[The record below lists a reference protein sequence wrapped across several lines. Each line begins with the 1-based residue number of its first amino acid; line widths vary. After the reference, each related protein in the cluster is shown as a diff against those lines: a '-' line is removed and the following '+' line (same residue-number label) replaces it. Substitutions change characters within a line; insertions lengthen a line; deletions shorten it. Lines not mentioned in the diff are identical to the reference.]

1 MENMSSATLISQ
13 SSDTADALFATV
25 EAWLDASES
34 ETVEEAS
41 IHALRDRVCRHT
53 VIQRRLDAL
62 NARCLARMERLEA
75 ETKSGLPLESTTRW
89 LQSTFQVSSNAAYA
103 QVRTAQTLENLPATA
118 QALQEGKIS
127 AQQAAAICHSVD
139 RAQKTRLE
147 PGSLE
152 RNLLRAAA
160 TMDAAELKHEYN
172 RLLYRADQEAGVAAE
187 EELYKR
193 RWLNLW
199 KPGYSEKFKLEAE
212 LDPETGCML
221 RTALHAL
228 MGKPAKDDDRNPA
241 QRRHDALK
249 ELTKRALDSGQ
260 LPELGGEKPHV
271 FVLANLETL
280 QMEPGSRLASLD
292 WGTEVTG
299 ATAGRIACD
308 ASITPIRVD
317 SDGVVEYVGRTS
329 RTVPPKM
336 RKALNVRDRHCQH
349 GGCDVDARLCEPH
362 HIVPVWKGGR
372 TKLWNLTLRC
382 ERHHRLVHPENS
394 RYYRRTA
401 EHHDESCRA
410 P

>member
-1 MENMSSATLISQ
+1 MLSATLDSVAIG
-13 SSDTADALFATV
+13 TADSLFATV
-25 EAWLDASES
+25 EAWLAASEG
-34 ETVEEAS
+34 ETVEETS
-41 IHALRDRVCRHT
+41 IHALRDRVRQQT
-53 VIQRRLDAL
+53 LIQRRLEAL
-62 NARCLARMERLEA
+62 NARCLARMDRLEA
-75 ETKSGLPLESTTRW
+75 ETKSGLPMESTTRW
-89 LQSTFQVSSNAAYA
+89 LQSTFQVSSNVAYA

-118 QALQEGKIS
+118 QALREGKIG

-147 PGSLE
+147 LGSLE
-152 RNLLRAAA
+152 RNLLGAAA

-187 EELYKR
+187 EEQYKR

-199 KPGYSEKFKLEAE
+199 KPSYSEGFKLEAE
-212 LDPETGCML
+212 LDPETGCMF
-221 RTALHAL
+221 RAALHAL

-249 ELTKRALDSGQ
+249 ELTKRALDSGE
-260 LPELGGEKPHV
+260 LPDLGGEKPHV

-308 ASITPIRVD
+308 ASITPVRVD
-317 SDGVVEYVGRTS
+317 SEGTVEYVGRTS

-336 RKALNVRDRHCQH
+336 RQALNVRDRHCQT
-349 GGCDVDARLCEPH
+349 GSCDMDARLCEPH
-362 HIVPVWKGGR
+362 HIIPFWKGGP
-372 TKLWNLTLRC
+372 TELWNLTLRC
-382 ERHHRLVHPENS
+382 ERHHRLLHPENS
-394 RYYRRTA
+394 RFYSRA
-401 EHHDESCRA
+401 AVKNGGCCRA

>member
-1 MENMSSATLISQ
+1 MSSAALETPST
-13 SSDTADALFATV
+13 DTADSVFATV
-25 EAWLDASES
+25 EAWLTRSE
-34 ETVEEAS
+34 ETVDDAS
-41 IHALRDRVCRHT
+41 IHSLRDRLRRYT
-53 VIQRRLDAL
+53 LIQRRLDAL
-62 NARCLARMERLEA
+62 NARCLARMDRLEA
-75 ETKSGLPLESTTRW
+75 ETKSDLPFESTTRW

-103 QVRTAQTLENLPATA
+103 QVRTAHALENLPATA
-118 QALQEGKIS
+118 QALREGKIG

-152 RNLLRAAA
+152 RNLLGAAA

-187 EELYKR
+187 EERYKR

-199 KPGYSEKFKLEAE
+199 KPSYSEGFKLEAE
-212 LDPETGCML
+212 LDPETGCMF
-221 RTALHAL
+221 RAALHAL

-241 QRRHDALK
+241 QRRHDALR
-249 ELTKRALDSGQ
+249 ELTKRALDSGE
-260 LPELGGEKPHV
+260 LPERGGEKPHL

-308 ASITPIRVD
+308 ASITPVCVD
-317 SDGVVEYVGRTS
+317 SEGAVEYVGRSS

-336 RKALNVRDRHCQH
+336 RQALNVRDRHCRH
-349 GGCDVDARLCEPH
+349 VGGCDVDAHLCEPH
-362 HIVPVWKGGR
+362 HIIPFWKGGP
-372 TKLWNLTLRC
+372 TELWNLTLRC
-382 ERHHRLVHPENS
+382 DRHHRLLHPENQ
-394 RYYRRTA
+394 RFYRQA
-401 EHHDESCRA
+401 ADKDDACCRA